1 MIDEHGT
8 EVVKRFIDGCFR
20 AYKPTRQ
27 YPTLTF
33 TFMYTYMR
41 ARVLAMVLREE
52 KRVTAEGNVM
62 STEELAEW
70 L

>member
-1 MIDEHGT
+1 MIDEHGS
-8 EVVKRFIDGCFR
+8 EMVKRFIDGCFR
-20 AYKPTRQ
+20 EYKPTRQ

-41 ARVLAMVLREE
+41 ARVLAKVLREE
-52 KRVTAEGNVM
+52 RRVATKENVM